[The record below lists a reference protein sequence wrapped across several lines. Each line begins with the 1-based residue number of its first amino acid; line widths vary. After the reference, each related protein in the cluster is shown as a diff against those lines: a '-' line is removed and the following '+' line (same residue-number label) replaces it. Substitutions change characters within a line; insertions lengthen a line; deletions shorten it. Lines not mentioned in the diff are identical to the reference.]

1 MQIEYLASYAGGMG
15 VLEVDCVAGCS
26 CPSDVSIDAHTPL
39 VRASRH
45 VLACVPVTEAAS
57 CHMRFRVSAMSSSGG
72 HKVVLHALRVLLQ
85 PPASGHADA
94 PQHASPGGG
103 TGSKKAVGSAS
114 ESLAEARARWRCD
127 ASLPSKTHEYLNQ

>member
-45 VLACVPVTEAAS
+45 VLACVPVTEAPS
-57 CHMRFRVSAMSSSGG
+57 CHMRFRVSATSSSGG
-72 HKVVLHALRVLLQ
+72 YKIVLHALRVLLQ
-85 PPASGHADA
+85 PPASGRADA

-103 TGSKKAVGSAS
+103 TGGGRIKAVSSAAE
-114 ESLAEARARWRCD
+114 ESLARWRCD

>member
-26 CPSDVSIDAHTPL
+26 CPSNVSIDAHTPL

-72 HKVVLHALRVLLQ
+72 YKIVLHALRVLLQ
-85 PPASGHADA
+85 PPASGGRAYV
-94 PQHASPGGG
+94 PRHASPGGG
-103 TGSKKAVGSAS
+103 TGGGRRIAVSSAAQ
-114 ESLAEARARWRCD
+114 ESWSCD